1 MTGNEDC
8 SFSTT
13 QLLLY
18 FGLKRSNTVLGKSPS
33 VSMEIGSKLTC
44 TSTAEC
50 DKASF
55 SANRTFETGTIPGS
69 CPQVVI
75 ISLS

>member
-1 MTGNEDC
+1 MTGNKDC
-8 SFSTT
+8 SFSRP
-13 QLLLY
+13 QLTLY
-18 FGLKRSNTVLGKSPS
+18 FGLKRSNASLGQSLS

-55 SANRTFETGTIPGS
+55 SANNTFETGTIPGS